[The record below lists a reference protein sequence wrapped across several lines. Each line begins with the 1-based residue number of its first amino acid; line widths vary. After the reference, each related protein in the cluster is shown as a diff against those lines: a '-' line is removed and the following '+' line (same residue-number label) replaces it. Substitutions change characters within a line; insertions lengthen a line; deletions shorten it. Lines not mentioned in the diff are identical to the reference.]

1 MMSVL
6 RAFNLSSQTE
16 AAEPSRGWP
25 SQREPSPDGGSM
37 ALSARGMTTE
47 LWLTL
52 IYLVVIGI
60 GDLQASKLGVTV
72 GPVPLF
78 LTDITLLLLF
88 AASFV
93 RWPSRVLYW
102 LSEGFGAGS
111 VGRAVWLLIVLAVVL
126 FCLAVGEY
134 PLYAARDLAIFAYSL
149 FYPLVYFAIRDR
161 RDALKLLRYFSYAG
175 VIAAALLVAQETVGL
190 DLGLF
195 EPMTRVALGH
205 TFVVLRGASSIFSLI
220 YVSVYALFDD
230 EMRLLH
236 VACAILCAFSLAESV
251 ARAHVVGVF
260 VAAGIT
266 LYCGRTKDRVRF
278 LLGASVLALP
288 VILAPFIPQNVPAS
302 RQLENLRVSVISAA
316 GGPSVDGNAGFRTRR
331 WEYAIALWAEHP
343 FVGVGFGREIIPSG
357 LVDPTERKGDFNVGM
372 PHNSFLFILAR
383 TGVVGLALILYCWY
397 SILSRLIATFQ
408 RTYNVEYLAVA
419 NILGAMFAAA
429 MFGLFIE
436 RPASDASFWILLAIG
451 ARLVEC

>member
-1 MMSVL
+1 MSVL
-6 RAFNLSSQTE
+6 GKFNLSWETE
-16 AAEPSRGWP
+16 GAEPSRGWP
-25 SQREPSPDGGSM
+25 GRREPSSDGGST
-37 ALSARGMTTE
+37 ALSATGMTTE

-52 IYLVVIGI
+52 IYLVAIGT
-60 GDLQASKLGVTV
+60 GDLQASKIGFTV

-78 LTDITLLLLF
+78 LTDITLFLLF

-93 RWPSRVLYW
+93 RWPSRILYW

-126 FCLAVGEY
+126 FCFAVGDY
-134 PLYAARDLAIFAYSL
+134 PLYAARDLAIFGYSL

-175 VIAAALLVAQETVGL
+175 VIAAVLLVAQETVGL

-195 EPMTRVALGH
+195 EPMRRVALGQ
-205 TFVVLRGASSIFSLI
+205 TFVVLRGTSSIFSLV
-220 YVSVYALFDD
+220 YVCVYAIFDR
-230 EMRLLH
+230 EFRVFHIVCVLL
-236 VACAILCAFSLAESV
+236 CGFSLAESV
-251 ARAHVVGVF
+251 ARAHIVGVF

-266 LYCGRTKDRVRF
+266 LYCARTKDRVRF
-278 LLGASVLALP
+278 LLAGFILGLP
-288 VILAPFIPQNVPAS
+288 VLLAPLIPQNVPAS
-302 RQLENLRVSVISAA
+302 RQLENLRLSVISAA

-331 WEYAIALWAEHP
+331 WEYAIASWAEHP
-343 FVGVGFGREIIPSG
+343 FVGIGFGREIIPSG

-383 TGVVGLALILYCWY
+383 TGLIGLALILYCWS
-397 SILSRLIATFQ
+397 SIVSRLIAMFR
-408 RTYNVEYLAVA
+408 RTYRVEYLAVA
-419 NILGAMFAAA
+419 DILGAMFAVA

-451 ARLVEC
+451 ARLAEC